1 MSEPGFP
8 VQNIPQTLRE
18 VDQWL
23 CWKIVVEIDQKTG
36 ERKKRKVP
44 IHPRSGLQASVT
56 DPSARTSFDTAFAF
70 YQSHNDLTGV
80 GFVFTP
86 DDPYAGVDLDHCLD
100 AQGGFV
106 WGREIVAGLNTYSE
120 ISPSGR
126 GIKLFLK
133 ARKPDDANCRKDGF
147 GPDRKGK
154 VEVYDRAR
162 FFTVTGQRLDAYS
175 PDVEAKQSDIEQMC
189 EWLWPI
195 AGASLDPT
203 KASRKA
209 GSTDHDDRYQA
220 CLEAMLAMNVTDH
233 NDGSHRLYVACCRCV
248 EHDLRDADA
257 IRCIRDYAA
266 ARPFPVTWSDPQI
279 VTRLRDAEKK
289 CDRNAAFASD
299 GKPKVN
305 ADEDVTPQFQS
316 VDALLDNFPVLREP
330 IIEGLLRVGETMN
343 VIAPPKLGK
352 SWLVTDLAIAVAT
365 GRQWLDTYQ
374 THQGNVLLLDNEL
387 HAETSA
393 NRIPKV
399 ARARQLS
406 MSVIGQT
413 MFVDNQ
419 RGRLRDINRL
429 EAYFEKL
436 KPGFFKII
444 ILDAFYR
451 FLPKDTDE
459 NSNGNL
465 TDIYNQIDRYAADLN
480 CSFVLVH
487 HASKGNQSGKS
498 VTDVGA
504 GAGSQSRATDTHMV
518 LRHHQE
524 PGCVVVDAAVRS
536 WPPIEPKCLRWDFP
550 VWHSDDNL
558 DSADLKPDRP
568 PRKAKKE
575 KEPGED
581 WSPERFA
588 EAFVTETPRLMQSVR
603 SDAHKAG
610 MSQNLVKTLQAD
622 AEQKQLIYRWTYG
635 ANRAAE
641 LATVPPPSEDSS

>member
-1 MSEPGFP
+1 MSEPEFP
-8 VQNIPQTLRE
+8 VQNIPRTLRE

-36 ERKKRKVP
+36 ERKERKVP

-56 DPSARTSFDTAFAF
+56 DPSARTSFDTAFAL
-70 YQSHNDLTGV
+70 YQSRNDLTGV

-100 AQGGFV
+100 AEGGFI

-133 ARKPDDANCRKDGF
+133 ARKPDHANCRKDGF
-147 GPDRKGK
+147 GPDGKGK

-162 FFTVTGQRLDAYS
+162 FFTVTAQRLDAYS
-175 PDVEAKQSDIEQMC
+175 PDVEAKQGDIEQMC
-189 EWLWPI
+189 EWLWPKT
-195 AGASLDPT
+195 GASPDQQR
-203 KASRKA
+203 ASRQA
-209 GSTDHDDRYQA
+209 SGTDHDVRYQA
-220 CLEAMLAMNVTDH
+220 CLKALLAMNVTDH

-257 IRCIRDYAA
+257 IHCIRDYAA

-279 VTRLRDAEKK
+279 VTRLRDAEKR
-289 CDRNAAFASD
+289 CERNAAFASD
-299 GKPKVN
+299 AKAKVD
-305 ADEDVTPQFQS
+305 AEQDVTPLLQS

-399 ARARQLS
+399 ARARQLT

-465 TDIYNQIDRYAADLN
+465 TDIYNQIDQYAADLN

-536 WPPIEPKCLRWDFP
+536 WPPIEPKCLRWEFP
-550 VWHSDDNL
+550 VWLSDDLL
-558 DSADLKPDRP
+558 DPTELKTERP
-568 PRKAKKE
+568 ARRSRPEVDPKE
-575 KEPGED
+575 K
-581 WSPERFA
+581 WTPEMFA
-588 EAFVTETPRLMQSVR
+588 KRFVTEKPQRMTLVR
-603 SDAHKAG
+603 NAASSAG
-610 MSQNLVKTLQAD
+610 VPFRIIKELQAH
-622 AEQKQLIYRWTYG
+622 AEEQELIFRWKFG
-635 ANRAAE
+635 ANKPVS
-641 LATVPPPSEDSS
+641 LATEPQPVEEA